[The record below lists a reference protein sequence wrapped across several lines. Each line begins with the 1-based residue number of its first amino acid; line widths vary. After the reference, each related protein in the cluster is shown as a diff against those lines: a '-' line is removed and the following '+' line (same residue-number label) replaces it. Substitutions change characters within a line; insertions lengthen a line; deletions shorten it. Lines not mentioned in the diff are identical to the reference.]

1 MEGMNIALTCVLQ
14 VAGFTGA
21 RTGTSHHNNCSYM
34 NVISSCE
41 AIESTMYVD
50 TFSGM

>member
-21 RTGTSHHNNCSYM
+21 RTGTSHHNNYM